1 MKSCSLTIVC
11 VIFLVVILS
20 MMFSGSRNNMYGLI
34 EGMEQKKGETAGE
47 NDEKKDEK
55 KDKEKNVIKRAAES
69 GPLKMVTP
77 FTLMKKSNEKPQ
89 ASNDDKKEEGFQ
101 VRKPVDYAELVESRS
116 ETWNLSK
123 WVKDALKYSKGMGN
137 ENRLD
142 SYKYH
147 TGPKI
152 PLPEGQLFFFN
163 NTKFD
168 SDCCPS
174 TYTNS
179 KGCACLSQPQFNH
192 LMMRGGNNTPP
203 KNTNT
208 AYFNEF

>member
-1 MKSCSLTIVC
+1 
-11 VIFLVVILS
+11 
-20 MMFSGSRNNMYGLI
+20 MYGLI
-34 EGMEQKKGETAGE
+34 EGMTG
-47 NDEKKDEK
+47 DEKKEK
-55 KDKEKNVIKRAAES
+55 KKEEKENPITKALKS
-69 GPLKMVTP
+69 GPHVAAIPIAKTGG
-77 FTLMKKSNEKPQ
+77 
-89 ASNDDKKEEGFQ
+89 DKKEEGFQ

>member
-11 VIFLVVILS
+11 VIVLVVILF
-20 MMFSGSRNNMYGLI
+20 MMFSGSKNNMYGLI
-34 EGMEQKKGETAGE
+34 EGMETTDTTKK
-47 NDEKKDEK
+47 
-55 KDKEKNVIKRAAES
+55 
-69 GPLKMVTP
+69 
-77 FTLMKKSNEKPQ
+77 
-89 ASNDDKKEEGFQ
+89 DDKKPLSRVGFGPMKALMPGGVFLSSNTDDKPAEKKENFE
-101 VRKPVDYAELVESRS
+101 VRQPIGYAALVESKS
-116 ETWNLSK
+116 DAWNLSK
-123 WVKDALKYSKGMGN
+123 WVKDALRYSKGMGN
-137 ENRLD
+137 ENKLD

-147 TGPKI
+147 SGPPI
-152 PLPEGQLFFFN
+152 PLPEGELFFFN

-168 SDCCPS
+168 SECCPS

-179 KGCACLSQPQFNH
+179 QGCACLSQPQYNH

>member
-11 VIFLVVILS
+11 VIIFVVILF
-20 MMFSGSRNNMYGLI
+20 MIFSGSKNNMYGLI
-34 EGMEQKKGETAGE
+34 EGMETKDETKDKDKGNILKKALQTGPMQHVVPGLIK
-47 NDEKKDEK
+47 NGNKKDD
-55 KDKEKNVIKRAAES
+55 DKEKS
-69 GPLKMVTP
+69 DGDT
-77 FTLMKKSNEKPQ
+77 
-89 ASNDDKKEEGFQ
+89 FQ
-101 VRKPVDYAELVESRS
+101 VRKPVGYADIVESKS
-116 ETWNLSK
+116 DTWNLSN
-123 WVKDALKYSKGMGN
+123 WVKSALRYSKGMGN
-137 ENRLD
+137 ENKLD

-168 SDCCPS
+168 SECCPS
-174 TYTNS
+174 TYS
-179 KGCACLSQPQFNH
+179 SSRGCACLSQPQYNH
-192 LMMRGGNNTPP
+192 LMMRGGNHTPP

>member
-11 VIFLVVILS
+11 VVIFVVILF
-20 MMFSGSRNNMYGLI
+20 MIFSGSKNNMYGLI
-34 EGMEQKKGETAGE
+34 EGMEAKVDTKDKQNPITTALQTGPLQKFMPAIIK
-47 NDEKKDEK
+47 NDKKDEK
-55 KDKEKNVIKRAAES
+55 DNKGDTENTASGKKTES
-69 GPLKMVTP
+69 
-77 FTLMKKSNEKPQ
+77 
-89 ASNDDKKEEGFQ
+89 FQ
-101 VRKPVDYAELVESRS
+101 VRKPVGYADIVESKS
-116 ETWNLSK
+116 DTWNLSN
-123 WVKDALKYSKGMGN
+123 WVKSALRYSKGRGN
-137 ENRLD
+137 ENKLD

-168 SDCCPS
+168 SECCPS
-174 TYTNS
+174 TYS
-179 KGCACLSQPQFNH
+179 SSRGCACLSQPQYNH
-192 LMMRGGNNTPP
+192 LMMRGGNHTPP

>member
-34 EGMEQKKGETAGE
+34 EGMTG
-47 NDEKKDEK
+47 DEKKEK
-55 KDKEKNVIKRAAES
+55 KKEEKENPITKALKS
-69 GPLKMVTP
+69 GPHVAAIPIAKTGG
-77 FTLMKKSNEKPQ
+77 
-89 ASNDDKKEEGFQ
+89 DKKEEGFQ

>member
-1 MKSCSLTIVC
+1 
-11 VIFLVVILS
+11 

-34 EGMEQKKGETAGE
+34 EGLKINETAGE
-47 NDEKKDEK
+47 SGEK
-55 KDKEKNVIKRAAES
+55 KDKEKNVITKALES
-69 GPLKMVTP
+69 GPQTMVTP
-77 FTLMKKSNEKPQ
+77 FTLKKKSNEKSNEKPE
-89 ASNDDKKEEGFQ
+89 ASNDDDKKEEGFQ

>member
-11 VIFLVVILS
+11 VVIFVIILF
-20 MMFSGSRNNMYGLI
+20 MIFSGSKNNMYGLI
-34 EGMEQKKGETAGE
+34 EGMNG
-47 NDEKKDEK
+47 KDETK
-55 KDKEKNVIKRAAES
+55 DETKDKNKGNLLTDALQS
-69 GPLKMVTP
+69 GPLQHVLP
-77 FTLMKKSNEKPQ
+77 AVVKKSDKKDDK
-89 ASNDDKKEEGFQ
+89 DDKKDGDTFQ
-101 VRKPVDYAELVESRS
+101 VRKPVGYADIVESKS
-116 ETWNLSK
+116 DTWNLSN
-123 WVKDALKYSKGMGN
+123 WVKSALRYSKGMGN
-137 ENRLD
+137 ENKLD

-168 SDCCPS
+168 SECCPS
-174 TYTNS
+174 TYS
-179 KGCACLSQPQFNH
+179 SSRGCACLSQPQYNH
-192 LMMRGGNNTPP
+192 LMMRGGNHTPP

>member
-11 VIFLVVILS
+11 VVIFVVILF
-20 MMFSGSRNNMYGLI
+20 MIFSGSKNNMYGLI
-34 EGMEQKKGETAGE
+34 EGMEAKVDTKDKQNPITTALQTGPLQKFMPAIIK
-47 NDEKKDEK
+47 NDKKDEK
-55 KDKEKNVIKRAAES
+55 DNKGDTENTASGKKTES
-69 GPLKMVTP
+69 
-77 FTLMKKSNEKPQ
+77 
-89 ASNDDKKEEGFQ
+89 FQ
-101 VRKPVDYAELVESRS
+101 VRKPVGYADIVESKS
-116 ETWNLSK
+116 DTWNLSN
-123 WVKDALKYSKGMGN
+123 WVKSALRYSKGMGN
-137 ENRLD
+137 ENKLD

-168 SDCCPS
+168 SECCPS
-174 TYTNS
+174 TYS
-179 KGCACLSQPQFNH
+179 SSRGCACLSQPQYNH
-192 LMMRGGNNTPP
+192 LMMRGGNHTPP

>member
-34 EGMEQKKGETAGE
+34 EGMTG
-47 NDEKKDEK
+47 DEKKEK
-55 KDKEKNVIKRAAES
+55 KKEEKENPITKALKS
-69 GPLKMVTP
+69 GPLRAAIPIAKTG
-77 FTLMKKSNEKPQ
+77 
-89 ASNDDKKEEGFQ
+89 DKKEEGFQ
-101 VRKPVDYAELVESRS
+101 VRKPVDYAELVESKS